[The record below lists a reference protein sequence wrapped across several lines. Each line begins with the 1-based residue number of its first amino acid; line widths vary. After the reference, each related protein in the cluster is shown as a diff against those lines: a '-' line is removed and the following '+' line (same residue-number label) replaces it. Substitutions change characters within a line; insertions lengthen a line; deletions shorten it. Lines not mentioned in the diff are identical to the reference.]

1 MEEIINIVM
10 NYGIGVAC
18 IMYFMYF
25 SNTTLKQLTETI
37 TKINEN
43 LILMNERIEKIEN
56 TLYRKKGED
65 L

>member
-1 MEEIINIVM
+1 M

-18 IMYFMYF
+18 IVYFMYF

-56 TLYRKKGED
+56 TLYRKKGEE